1 MLINCSGSKRE
12 SASSSLWVMLC
23 GGMMGRGTVVKGNN
37 GGGWSSDGV
46 VLWLGTRQ
54 NGNVVE

>member
-1 MLINCSGSKRE
+1 
-12 SASSSLWVMLC
+12 
-23 GGMMGRGTVVKGNN
+23 MGRGTVVKGNN